1 MGVIP
6 NLHVKNVPDLLTF
19 YESKGINS
27 FALDLEV
34 QTLLF

>member
-6 NLHVKNVPDLLTF
+6 KLARKNVPDLLTF

-27 FALDLEV
+27 FALDLEGSKPY
-34 QTLLF
+34 